1 MEIRAYETG
10 PFLKKWYAN
19 EIAVLEHEADNQ
31 VASHFLYM
39 SDQRSESSYAHV
51 INVPYEEFRELV
63 FFLPD
68 FDELPVMWSAW
79 NDCGRPITF
88 IVRCIEDQDTIAVD
102 TSGFEYA
109 RYRAAA
115 CKLEQALV

>member
-19 EIAVLEHEADNQ
+19 ETAVLEHEADNL

-39 SDQRSESSYAHV
+39 SEQRSESSYAHV

-68 FDELPVMWSAW
+68 FAELPIMWASW
-79 NDCGRPITF
+79 NECGKPITF
-88 IVRCIEDQDTIAVD
+88 IVRCIEDQDTIAID

-115 CKLEQALV
+115 CKLVRAVV